1 MRNSKKKT
9 VRANRNAFIRVR
21 EDKTGVCLTET
32 RGRDDGTTNFSVVTD
47 TASNSTSLN
56 IDSSNVALRLSGSE
70 ARTLYRLLSKH
81 YAFTGKSI

>member
-9 VRANRNAFIRVR
+9 LRAKRNAFIRAR
-21 EDKTGVCLTET
+21 EDKTGVYLTET
-32 RGRDDGTTNFSVVTD
+32 KGRDDGTTNFSVITD
-47 TASNSTSLN
+47 PTSNSTSLS
-56 IDSSNVALRLSGSE
+56 IDSSNLALRLSGSE